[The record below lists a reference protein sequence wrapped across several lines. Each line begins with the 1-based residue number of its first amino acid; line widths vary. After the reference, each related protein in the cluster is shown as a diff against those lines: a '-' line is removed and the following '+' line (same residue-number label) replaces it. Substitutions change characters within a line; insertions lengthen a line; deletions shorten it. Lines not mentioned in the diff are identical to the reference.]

1 MTEIQRLLTETIESL
16 NTREKRDNKPRF
28 SISFIRKHPG
38 LFIGMYV
45 AFFATLAVML
55 QSETLS
61 GSVWLLVVLFILLNG
76 FFFFDV
82 YPRYRYED
90 IDVLDFRVCYNGEW
104 YNTRFVPA
112 ALVEAIL
119 NSPRVA
125 DVHKEQLQKMIVRKG
140 ELSFYDILPSLAP
153 NQHLKLGLHTRRKAL
168 RLGNDNDRFHP
179 SLHEIPALPP
189 YLLPAFFHNQI
200 YFPYTV
206 LIRICW

>member
-1 MTEIQRLLTETIESL
+1 MFPEKLPISRRQTITEIQRLLTETIESL

-140 ELSFYDILPSLAP
+140 ELSFYDIFTLARAES
-153 NQHLKLGLHTRRKAL
+153 T
-168 RLGNDNDRFHP
+168 
-179 SLHEIPALPP
+179 S
-189 YLLPAFFHNQI
+189 
-200 YFPYTV
+200 
-206 LIRICW
+206 

>member
-1 MTEIQRLLTETIESL
+1 MLL
-16 NTREKRDNKPRF
+16 F
-28 SISFIRKHPG
+28 CHPG
-38 LFIGMYV
+38 GDV
-45 AFFATLAVML
+45 AV
-55 QSETLS
+55 QTLS

-125 DVHKEQLQKMIVRKG
+125 DVQKEQLQK
-140 ELSFYDILPSLAP
+140 
-153 NQHLKLGLHTRRKAL
+153 
-168 RLGNDNDRFHP
+168 
-179 SLHEIPALPP
+179 
-189 YLLPAFFHNQI
+189 
-200 YFPYTV
+200 
-206 LIRICW
+206 

>member
-1 MTEIQRLLTETIESL
+1 M
-16 NTREKRDNKPRF
+16 
-28 SISFIRKHPG
+28 
-38 LFIGMYV
+38 LFCYHGGDV
-45 AFFATLAVML
+45 AI
-55 QSETLS
+55 ETLS

-140 ELSFYDILPSLAP
+140 ELSFTIFLPSLEP
-153 NQHLKLGLHTRRKAL
+153 NQHLKLGVHTRRKAL
-168 RLGNDNDRFHP
+168 RL
-179 SLHEIPALPP
+179 
-189 YLLPAFFHNQI
+189 
-200 YFPYTV
+200 V
-206 LIRICW
+206 K

>member
-112 ALVEAIL
+112 ALVEAWICPYISRHLLSL
-119 NSPRVA
+119 NP
-125 DVHKEQLQKMIVRKG
+125 LQARCRRYSRG
-140 ELSFYDILPSLAP
+140 E
-153 NQHLKLGLHTRRKAL
+153 R
-168 RLGNDNDRFHP
+168 
-179 SLHEIPALPP
+179 
-189 YLLPAFFHNQI
+189 
-200 YFPYTV
+200 
-206 LIRICW
+206 

>member
-125 DVHKEQLQKMIVRKG
+125 DVHKEKLQKMIVRKG
-140 ELSFYDILPSLAP
+140 ELSFYDIFTLARAES
-153 NQHLKLGLHTRRKAL
+153 T
-168 RLGNDNDRFHP
+168 
-179 SLHEIPALPP
+179 S
-189 YLLPAFFHNQI
+189 
-200 YFPYTV
+200 
-206 LIRICW
+206 